1 MFGFRELY
9 PEQFSFLPPLKEGS
23 RRMAEL
29 LFGNDGIVRE
39 DVSRQE
45 ILEQY
50 AGDSREFARR
60 QEPYRLYE

>member
-1 MFGFRELY
+1 
-9 PEQFSFLPPLKEGS
+9 
-23 RRMAEL
+23 MAEL